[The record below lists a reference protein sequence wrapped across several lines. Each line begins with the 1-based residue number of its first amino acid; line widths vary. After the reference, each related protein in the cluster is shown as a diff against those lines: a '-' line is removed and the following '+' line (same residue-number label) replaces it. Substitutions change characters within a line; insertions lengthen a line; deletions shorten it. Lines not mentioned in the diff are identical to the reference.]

1 MSTNPKMS
9 AADWGIIMLLAL
21 LWGGAFFLIEL
32 GLRGFPPNTL
42 VLLRMTLAIP
52 PMLLTLWFL
61 KQRLPTDRKSWQQLF
76 VLGAINAALPFILF
90 FWGQT
95 QIDSGLASVLN
106 ATTPLWGVVTAH
118 FLTRDE
124 KATPARVI
132 GVLLGIMG
140 IIVMVG
146 PEALGG
152 ISGSVLAQ
160 LACLAATLSYAF
172 AAIYGRTLS
181 QSTMSPMVVATGQ
194 VITAAILMLPVA
206 LVADQPW
213 TLTAPGWDA
222 WAGAIGLAIPSTAI
236 AYFYYFRLIDRAGA
250 SNAMLVAFI
259 MPVIAIILGV
269 VALGETVEF
278 KELAGAALI
287 ALGLLAIDGRLLPKL
302 APKPSVP

>member
-1 MSTNPKMS
+1 MSNPRMS
-9 AADWGIIMLLAL
+9 SADWGIIMLLSV

-42 VLLRMTLAIP
+42 VFLRLTLAVP
-52 PMLLTLWFL
+52 PMLLALWFL
-61 KQRLPTDRKSWQQLF
+61 KERLPTDGKSWMQLL

-95 QIDSGLASVLN
+95 QIESGLASVLN

-118 FLTRDE
+118 LLTRDE
-124 KATPARVI
+124 KATPARI
-132 GVLLGIMG
+132 GGVVFGMTG
-140 IIVMVG
+140 IILIVG
-146 PEALGG
+146 TDAFQGMSAS
-152 ISGSVLAQ
+152 IWAQ

-194 VITAAILMLPVA
+194 VMTAALLMLPVS
-206 LVADQPW
+206 LIVDQPW
-213 TLTAPGWDA
+213 TMVTPGWDA

-236 AYFYYFRLIDRAGA
+236 AYFFYFRLIDRAGA

-259 MPVIAIILGV
+259 MPVVAIILGV
-269 VALGETVEF
+269 VALGESIKPNEM
-278 KELAGAALI
+278 AGAFLI
-287 ALGLLAIDGRLLPKL
+287 GLGLLAIDGRIFARLSGSSLP
-302 APKPSVP
+302 A

>member
-9 AADWGIIMLLAL
+9 TADWGIIMLLSV

-42 VLLRMTLAIP
+42 VFLRMALAVP
-52 PMLLTLWFL
+52 PMLIALKFL
-61 KQRLPTDRKSWQQLF
+61 GHRLPMDRKSWVQLF
-76 VLGAINAALPFILF
+76 VLGGINAAFPFILF

-124 KATPARVI
+124 KATPARVV
-132 GVLLGIMG
+132 GVLLGMAG

-146 PEALGG
+146 TDALSG

-160 LACLAATLSYAF
+160 IACLAATLSYAF
-172 AAIYGRTLS
+172 AAVYGRSLS
-181 QSTMSPMVVATGQ
+181 QSTMTPLVVATGQ
-194 VITAAILMLPVA
+194 VITAAILMTPVM
-206 LVADQPW
+206 LIVDQPW
-213 TLTAPGWDA
+213 TLANPGWDA
-222 WAGAIGLAIPSTAI
+222 WAGAIGLAIPSTAV
-236 AYFYYFRLIDRAGA
+236 AYFFYFRLIDRAGA

-259 MPVIAIILGV
+259 MPIIAIILGIF
-269 VALGETVEF
+269 ALGETLEP

-287 ALGLLAIDGRLLPKL
+287 ALGLVAIDGRLLSR
-302 APKPSVP
+302 A

>member
-1 MSTNPKMS
+1 MST
-9 AADWGIIMLLAL
+9 ADWGIIMLLSL

-42 VLLRMTLAIP
+42 VFLRMAFAIP
-52 PMLLTLWFL
+52 PMLLALWFL
-61 KQRLPTDRKSWQQLF
+61 KEKLPNDRKSWQQLLA
-76 VLGAINAALPFILF
+76 LGAINAALPFILF

-124 KATPARVI
+124 KATPARIV
-132 GVLLGIMG
+132 GVLLGIAG

-152 ISGSVLAQ
+152 ITGSVLAQ

-206 LVADQPW
+206 LIVDQPW
-213 TLTAPGWDA
+213 TLSTPGWDA

-236 AYFYYFRLIDRAGA
+236 AYFFYFRVIDSAGA

-269 VALGETVEF
+269 VALGETVEL
-278 KELAGAALI
+278 KEIAGAVLI
-287 ALGLLAIDGRLLPKL
+287 ALGLLAIDGRLLVK
-302 APKPSVP
+302 ARV

>member
-1 MSTNPKMS
+1 MSNPKMS
-9 AADWGIIMLLAL
+9 SADWGIIMLLSL

-42 VLLRMTLAIP
+42 VFLRMALAVP
-52 PMLLTLWFL
+52 PMLLALWFL
-61 KQRLPTDRKSWQQLF
+61 KEKLPTDGKSWMQLL

-95 QIDSGLASVLN
+95 RIDSGLASVLN

-124 KATPARVI
+124 KATPARII
-132 GVLLGIMG
+132 GVLLGMAG

-146 PEALGG
+146 GDALKGM
-152 ISGSVLAQ
+152 SGSVWAQ

-194 VITAAILMLPVA
+194 VITAALLMLPVA
-206 LVADQPW
+206 LIIDQPW
-213 TLTAPGWDA
+213 TLATPGWDA
-222 WAGAIGLAIPSTAI
+222 WAGAIGLAIPSTAV
-236 AYFYYFRLIDRAGA
+236 AYFFYFKLIDRAGA

-259 MPVIAIILGV
+259 MPVVAIILGV
-269 VALGETVEF
+269 AALGESVEP
-278 KELAGAALI
+278 KEMAGAILI
-287 ALGLLAIDGRLLPKL
+287 GLGLLAIDGRLF
-302 APKPSVP
+302 ARFSAA

>member
-1 MSTNPKMS
+1 MSNPRMST
-9 AADWGIIMLLAL
+9 ADWGIIMLLSL

-42 VLLRMTLAIP
+42 VFLRMALAVP
-52 PMLLTLWFL
+52 PMLLALWFL
-61 KQRLPTDRKSWQQLF
+61 KEKLPTDGKSWMQLL

-95 QIDSGLASVLN
+95 QIESGLASVLN

-124 KATPARVI
+124 KATPARIV

-146 PEALGG
+146 SDALQGM
-152 ISGSVLAQ
+152 SGSVWAQ

-194 VITAAILMLPVA
+194 VMTAALLMLPVA
-206 LVADQPW
+206 LIVDQPW
-213 TLTAPGWDA
+213 TLATPGWDA
-222 WAGAIGLAIPSTAI
+222 WAGAIGLAIPSTAV
-236 AYFYYFRLIDRAGA
+236 AYFFYFKLIDRAGA

-269 VALGETVEF
+269 VALNESVEPN
-278 KELAGAALI
+278 EMAGALLI
-287 ALGLLAIDGRLLPKL
+287 GLGLLAIDGRLFARFSGASP
-302 APKPSVP
+302 A

>member
-1 MSTNPKMS
+1 MSITLKMSTS
-9 AADWGIIMLLAL
+9 DWGIIMLLSL

-42 VLLRMTLAIP
+42 VFLRMAIAAP
-52 PMLLTLWFL
+52 LMLIVLWFL
-61 KQRLPTDRKSWQQLF
+61 KQKLPTDSKSWKQLF
-76 VLGAINAALPFILF
+76 ILGAINAALPFILF

-124 KATPARVI
+124 KATPARII
-132 GVLLGIMG
+132 GVLLGMAG

-146 PEALGG
+146 TEALSG
-152 ISGSVLAQ
+152 ITGSVLAQ
-160 LACLAATLSYAF
+160 LACLTATLSYAF

-181 QSTMSPMVVATGQ
+181 QSTMSPMVIATGQ
-194 VITAAILMLPVA
+194 VITAAILMLPIAVI
-206 LVADQPW
+206 VDQPW
-213 TLTAPGWDA
+213 TLPTPGWDA
-222 WAGAIGLAIPSTAI
+222 WAGAIGLAIPSTAV
-236 AYFYYFRLIDRAGA
+236 AYFFYFKLIDRAGA

-269 VALGETVEF
+269 VALGETVEL
-278 KELAGAALI
+278 KEIAGASLI
-287 ALGLLAIDGRLLPKL
+287 ALGLIAIDGRIFARRPK
-302 APKPSVP
+302 ATAA

>member
-9 AADWGIIMLLAL
+9 TADWGIILLLSL
-21 LWGGAFFLIEL
+21 LWGGAFFMIEL

-42 VLLRMTLAIP
+42 VFLRMALAVP
-52 PMLLTLWFL
+52 PMLLILRFIG
-61 KQRLPTDRKSWQQLF
+61 QRLPNDRKSWQQLF

-124 KATPARVI
+124 KATPSRII
-132 GVLLGIMG
+132 GVLLGIAG
-140 IIVMVG
+140 IVVMVG
-146 PEALGG
+146 TEALGG

-181 QSTMSPMVVATGQ
+181 QSTMTPMVVATGQ

-206 LVADQPW
+206 LIVDHPW
-213 TLTAPGWDA
+213 ALAAPGWDA

-269 VALGETVEF
+269 VALGETVEL
-278 KELAGAALI
+278 KEIAGAVLI
-287 ALGLLAIDGRLLPKL
+287 ALGLVAIDGRFLPKR
-302 APKPSVP
+302 SQT

>member
-1 MSTNPKMS
+1 MST
-9 AADWGIIMLLAL
+9 ADWGIIMLLSL

-42 VLLRMTLAIP
+42 VFLRMALAVP
-52 PMLLTLWFL
+52 PMMLALWFL
-61 KQRLPTDRKSWQQLF
+61 NERLPGDGKSWMQLLI
-76 VLGAINAALPFILF
+76 LGAINAALPFILF

-124 KATPARVI
+124 KATPARIV
-132 GVLLGIMG
+132 GVLLGMAG

-146 PEALGG
+146 SDALQGM
-152 ISGSVLAQ
+152 SASVWAQ
-160 LACLAATLSYAF
+160 LACLAATLLYAF

-194 VITAAILMLPVA
+194 VMTAALLMLPVA
-206 LVADQPW
+206 LIIDQPW
-213 TLTAPGWDA
+213 TLATPGWDA

-236 AYFYYFRLIDRAGA
+236 AYFFYFKLIDRAGA

-269 VALGETVEF
+269 MALGETVEPN
-278 KELAGAALI
+278 EMAGAILI
-287 ALGLLAIDGRLLPKL
+287 GLGLLAIDGRVFARFSGASSP
-302 APKPSVP
+302 A

>member
-9 AADWGIIMLLAL
+9 TADWGIILLLSL
-21 LWGGAFFLIEL
+21 LWGGAFFMIEL

-42 VLLRMTLAIP
+42 VFLRMALAVP
-52 PMLLTLWFL
+52 PMLLIL
-61 KQRLPTDRKSWQQLF
+61 KFIGQRLPNDRKSWQQLF
-76 VLGAINAALPFILF
+76 ALGAINAALPFILF

-124 KATPARVI
+124 KATPARII
-132 GVLLGIMG
+132 GVLLGIAG
-140 IIVMVG
+140 IVVMVG
-146 PEALGG
+146 TEALGG

-181 QSTMSPMVVATGQ
+181 QSTMTPMVVATGQ

-206 LVADQPW
+206 LIVDHPW
-213 TLTAPGWDA
+213 ALAAPGWDA
-222 WAGAIGLAIPSTAI
+222 WGGAIGLAIPSTAI

-269 VALGETVEF
+269 VALGETVEL
-278 KELAGAALI
+278 KEIAGAVLI
-287 ALGLLAIDGRLLPKL
+287 ALGLVAIDGRFLPKR
-302 APKPSVP
+302 SQT

>member
-1 MSTNPKMS
+1 MSITLKMSTS
-9 AADWGIIMLLAL
+9 DWGIIMLLSL

-42 VLLRMTLAIP
+42 VFLRMAIAAP
-52 PMLLTLWFL
+52 LMLIVLWFL
-61 KQRLPTDRKSWQQLF
+61 KQKLPTDAKSWKQLF
-76 VLGAINAALPFILF
+76 ILGAINAALPFILF

-124 KATPARVI
+124 KATPARMI
-132 GVLLGIMG
+132 GVLLGMAG

-146 PEALGG
+146 TEALSG
-152 ISGSVLAQ
+152 ITGSVLAQ
-160 LACLAATLSYAF
+160 LACLTATLSYAF

-181 QSTMSPMVVATGQ
+181 QSTMSPMVIATGQ
-194 VITAAILMLPVA
+194 VITAAILMLPIAVI
-206 LVADQPW
+206 VDQPW
-213 TLTAPGWDA
+213 TLPTPGWDA
-222 WAGAIGLAIPSTAI
+222 WAGAIGLAIPSTAV
-236 AYFYYFRLIDRAGA
+236 AYFFYFKLIDRAGA

-269 VALGETVEF
+269 VALGETVEL
-278 KELAGAALI
+278 KEIAGASLI
-287 ALGLLAIDGRLLPKL
+287 ALGLIAIDGRIFARRPN
-302 APKPSVP
+302 ATAA

>member
-1 MSTNPKMS
+1 MST
-9 AADWGIIMLLAL
+9 ADWGIIMLLSL

-42 VLLRMTLAIP
+42 VFLRMALAVP
-52 PMLLTLWFL
+52 PMLLALRFL
-61 KQRLPTDRKSWQQLF
+61 ELKLPTDQKSWRQLF
-76 VLGAINAALPFILF
+76 ALGAINAALPFILF

-124 KATPARVI
+124 KATPARII
-132 GVLLGIMG
+132 GVLLGMAG

-146 PEALGG
+146 TEALGG
-152 ISGSVLAQ
+152 ITGSVLAQ
-160 LACLAATLSYAF
+160 IACLTATLCYAF

-181 QSTMSPMVVATGQ
+181 QSKMSPLVVATGQ
-194 VITAAILMLPVA
+194 VITAAIIMLPVA
-206 LVADQPW
+206 LIVDQPW
-213 TLTAPGWDA
+213 TLPSPGWDA
-222 WAGAIGLAIPSTAI
+222 WAGAIGLAIPSTAL
-236 AYFYYFRLIDRAGA
+236 AYFFYFRLIDTAGA

-269 VALGETVEF
+269 VALGETVES
-278 KELAGAALI
+278 KEIAGAVLI
-287 ALGLLAIDGRLLPKL
+287 AFGLLAIDGRLIPSRR
-302 APKPSVP
+302 KPSAVSL

>member
-1 MSTNPKMS
+1 MST
-9 AADWGIIMLLAL
+9 ADWGIIMLLSL

-42 VLLRMTLAIP
+42 VFLRMAFAVP

-61 KQRLPTDRKSWQQLF
+61 KERLPSDGKSWMQLL

-124 KATPARVI
+124 KATPARIV
-132 GVLLGIMG
+132 GVLLGMAG

-146 PEALGG
+146 SDALQGM
-152 ISGSVLAQ
+152 SGSVWAQ
-160 LACLAATLSYAF
+160 LACLTATLLYAF

-194 VITAAILMLPVA
+194 VMTAALLMLPVA
-206 LVADQPW
+206 IIVDQPW
-213 TLTAPGWDA
+213 TLASPGWDA

-236 AYFYYFRLIDRAGA
+236 AYFFYFKLIDRAGA

-259 MPVIAIILGV
+259 MPVIAIVLGV
-269 VALGETVEF
+269 AALGESVEPN
-278 KELAGAALI
+278 EMAGAILI
-287 ALGLLAIDGRLLPKL
+287 GLGLLAIDGRLFARFGGASLP
-302 APKPSVP
+302 A

>member
-1 MSTNPKMS
+1 MFS
-9 AADWGIIMLLAL
+9 ADWGIILLLSL

-42 VLLRMTLAIP
+42 VFLRMALAIP
-52 PMLLTLWFL
+52 PMVLALRFL
-61 KQRLPTDRKSWQQLF
+61 KLKLPADSKSWQQLF
-76 VLGAINAALPFILF
+76 VLGTINAALPFILF

-106 ATTPLWGVVTAH
+106 ATTPLWGVITAH

-124 KATPARVI
+124 KATPARII
-132 GVLLGIMG
+132 GVLLGMAG

-146 PEALGG
+146 TEALGG
-152 ISGSVLAQ
+152 ITGSVLAQ
-160 LACLAATLSYAF
+160 IACLTATLSYAF

-194 VITAAILMLPVA
+194 VITAAILMLPIA
-206 LVADQPW
+206 LIVDQPW
-213 TLTAPGWDA
+213 QLPAPGWQA
-222 WAGAIGLAIPSTAI
+222 WAGAIGLAIPSTAV
-236 AYFYYFRLIDRAGA
+236 AYFFYFRLIDRAGA

-259 MPVIAIILGV
+259 MPLIAIILGV
-269 VALGETVEF
+269 VALGETVEA

-287 ALGLLAIDGRLLPKL
+287 ALGLLAIDGRLLPKSSS
-302 APKPSVP
+302 ASSA

>member
-1 MSTNPKMS
+1 MPTNPKMS
-9 AADWGIIMLLAL
+9 TADWGIILLLSL
-21 LWGGAFFLIEL
+21 LWGGAFFMIEL

-42 VLLRMTLAIP
+42 VFLRMALAVP
-52 PMLLTLWFL
+52 PMLLIL
-61 KQRLPTDRKSWQQLF
+61 KFIGHRLPSDGKSWQQLF

-106 ATTPLWGVVTAH
+106 ATTPLWGVATAH

-124 KATPARVI
+124 KATPGRII
-132 GVLLGIMG
+132 GVLLGIAG

-146 PEALGG
+146 TEALDG
-152 ISGSVLAQ
+152 INSSVLAQ
-160 LACLAATLSYAF
+160 LACLAATLCYAF

-206 LVADQPW
+206 IIMDHPW
-213 TLTAPGWDA
+213 TLTTPGWDA

-269 VALGETVEF
+269 AALGETVEL
-278 KELAGAALI
+278 KEIAGAALI
-287 ALGLLAIDGRLLPKL
+287 ALGLIAIDGRFMPRRLQP
-302 APKPSVP
+302 